1 MPALTPIRIVTF
13 PRRPRPIAIA
23 SVPARRLWPLAASVA
38 VGLAAAGLAML
49 IAGGGR

>member
-1 MPALTPIRIVTF
+1 MPAMTPIRIITF

-23 SVPARRLWPLAASVA
+23 SVPGRPLWPLVASVA
-38 VGLAAAGLAML
+38 VGLAAAGLALL